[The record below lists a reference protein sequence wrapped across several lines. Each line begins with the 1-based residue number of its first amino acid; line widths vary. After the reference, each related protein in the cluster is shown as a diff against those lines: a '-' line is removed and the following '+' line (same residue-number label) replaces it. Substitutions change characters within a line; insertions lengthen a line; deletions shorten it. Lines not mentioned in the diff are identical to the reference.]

1 MEEIIACELTQ
12 WAFLVKAFC
21 VCVSIIPCEL
31 PISPAPRSPPGAGFI
46 MGLIFIM
53 GHKGARAQ
61 GWGCANAM

>member
-31 PISPAPRSPPGAGFI
+31 PISPAPRSPPGAGFYY
-46 MGLIFIM
+46 GTDLYY
-53 GHKGARAQ
+53 GT
-61 GWGCANAM
+61 